1 MDQKSLDFA
10 YKYPFSDE
18 AKALIAG
25 MGESKI
31 EYKYLEAG
39 KKHIDDA
46 LNGRLQYRATGMTS
60 AKTDYLITYLY
71 SRMLL
76 SATRSRQL
84 INQYCTAEAARSS
97 EALSG
102 SDIKEIEAVVKE
114 LGIPMNVQPF
124 SKALALSIR
133 FDAFLELSQ
142 DAKGFELSNQ
152 KLGNG
157 FISLEMG
164 RAIALIE
171 KAICSKMG
179 KGMPISAE
187 QLPKEVTEYA
197 KGIRPAAG
205 TAQKVQRTGTSNWV
219 EKLLVTPIPD
229 VRHRTVNLILAPYL
243 VNSRGMSVE
252 QATKTITEYIERC
265 KALNPS
271 TRITERY
278 IEYQCAY
285 AKKRGLRPLSF
296 DRAKDLLGDVLDLET
311 VK

>member
-1 MDQKSLDFA
+1 MDQRSLDFA

-18 AKALIAG
+18 AKAFIAE
-25 MGESKI
+25 MGEHKLD
-31 EYKYLEAG
+31 YRYLEAG

-46 LNGRLQYRATGMTS
+46 MNGRLQYRATGLTS
-60 AKTDYLITYLY
+60 TKTDYLITYLY

-76 SATRSRQL
+76 SAVKSRQL
-84 INQYCTAEAARSS
+84 IGQYCAAEAARSS
-97 EALSG
+97 NALSG

-124 SKALALSIR
+124 SKELALSIR
-133 FDAFLELSQ
+133 FDAFLKLTQ
-142 DAKGFELSNQ
+142 GAKGLELSNQ

-157 FISLEMG
+157 YISLEMG
-164 RAIALIE
+164 RAIALLE

-179 KGMPISAE
+179 KGLPISSE
-187 QLPKEVTEYA
+187 QLPREVLEYS
-197 KGIRPAAG
+197 KGMKPAPD
-205 TAQKVQRTGTSNWV
+205 TSQKLPRTGASSWV
-219 EKLLVTPIPD
+219 EKLLATPIPD

-265 KALNPS
+265 KTINPN
-271 TRITERY
+271 TKVTERY

-311 VK
+311 GK